1 MVSSTTRVW
10 FITGECLTPLTSP
23 TPVAL
28 TFASGASAGLGMA
41 LTRSVLARGDYVI
54 ATARSL
60 KSFDELRQD
69 PKVDGTRLRCLTLD
83 VTSPMGAIKQRIDE
97 ALTIWGR
104 IDVLVNNAGRVTYG
118 ASEEL
123 GCVFAD
129 HRRVGSGTLTDR
141 FLAPKE

>member
-10 FITGECLTPLTSP
+10 FITGKGLTSTSTPLTYP
-23 TPVAL
+23 FV
-28 TFASGASAGLGMA
+28 SGASAGLGLA
-41 LTRSVLARGDYVI
+41 LTRSILARGDYVI

-69 PKVDGTRLRCLTLD
+69 PNIDGTRLRFLTLD
-83 VTSPMGAIKQRIDE
+83 VTSPFGEIKKCIDE
-97 ALTIWGR
+97 ALAMWGR

-123 GCVFAD
+123 GCVFQSQPPIA
-129 HRRVGSGTLTDR
+129 
-141 FLAPKE
+141 KY